1 LNPSFSLTL
10 VVVHTHFKLPS
21 IFETPTQL
29 LDAVVVSVIVTLEG
43 NSMIMYPSL
52 GIGLEGKIVN
62 VKVETS
68 PVLVEDDV
76 TNTDWSG
83 VGSAVTVI
91 ESEDPSIL

>member
-1 LNPSFSLTL
+1 
-10 VVVHTHFKLPS
+10 
-21 IFETPTQL
+21 
-29 LDAVVVSVIVTLEG
+29 
-43 NSMIMYPSL
+43 MYPSL